1 MYTIIKY
8 LYQTWLIR
16 KIFNSQHTTGILLF
30 TSHLMDTGNTINNWL
45 LSKSLLEILDTIE
58 YIDIKEIFK
67 NESNVH

>member
-1 MYTIIKY
+1 
-8 LYQTWLIR
+8 
-16 KIFNSQHTTGILLF
+16 
-30 TSHLMDTGNTINNWL
+30 MDTGNTINNWL